1 MVGFCFSQ
9 LRFIWAVGR
18 FGLSAFCFARQLFIC
33 KLGTGTYTVMSQVA
47 AEALGLPV
55 GQIRFELGDTNL
67 PPAPVSGG
75 SMTCASVSPAVQL
88 ACQRARAAL
97 LRCCTTEGALP
108 MFHGVAES
116 DLLLEDG
123 WIAVRSDRNRR
134 ARVGAVVAQ
143 AANPVEGNADS
154 APGPEREAFAMHS
167 FGAVFA
173 EVRVDRDIGQL
184 RVTRLVGRYGVGRL
198 LNEKTGLSQLTGGI
212 VWGLSMALHEE
223 AVLDPH
229 SGRIVN
235 ANLADY
241 HVPVHADIG
250 TIDVAVLP
258 EEDLIVNPLG
268 AKGIG
273 EIGITGVAAAIANA
287 VYNATGQRV
296 RDLPITPDKLL

>member
-1 MVGFCFSQ
+1 M
-9 LRFIWAVGR
+9 
-18 FGLSAFCFARQLFIC
+18 
-33 KLGTGTYTVMSQVA
+33 
-47 AEALGLPV
+47 
-55 GQIRFELGDTNL
+55 
-67 PPAPVSGG
+67 
-75 SMTCASVSPAVQL
+75 
-88 ACQRARAAL
+88 
-97 LRCCTTEGALP
+97 
-108 MFHGVAES
+108 
-116 DLLLEDG
+116 
-123 WIAVRSDRNRR
+123 
-134 ARVGAVVAQ
+134 VAQ

-198 LNEKTGLSQLTGGI
+198 LNEKTGLSQLSGGI

-223 AVLDPH
+223 TLVDPH

-258 EEDLIVNPLG
+258 EEDLIVNPPG